1 MADSLFADNSL
12 TASKIA
18 LDGLSQRQQAI
29 SRNLANVD
37 TPGYQSQT
45 VDFKKAIASA
55 MGTGSAITLATTSA
69 GHMTGSKSASSL
81 LSVARPGGTER
92 ADQNNVDID
101 TELLDMSQ
109 TAITY
114 NAISQEV
121 SQKLLLLKAI
131 ATGG

>member
-1 MADSLFADNSL
+1 MAGSLIADNAL
-12 TASKIA
+12 NASKIA
-18 LDGLSQRQQAI
+18 LDGLSLRQQAI

-45 VDFKKAIASA
+45 VDFKQAISNA
-55 MGTGSAITLATTSA
+55 MSSGNGITLRTTNTA
-69 GHMTGSKSASSL
+69 HLAAAKSNSSL
-81 LSVARPGGTER
+81 LTVARPGGTER

-109 TAITY
+109 TAISY

-131 ATGG
+131 ASGS